1 MNRKLILIATV
12 IFCRVLIIHAQEKH
26 SSVSIS
32 SNDSHTSMTIKD
44 DKLKFTFSY
53 TSTEDI
59 SFTDDEKGFRSFP
72 DDGVLRYEKDG
83 KKLVV
88 RKDASGNIVYAING
102 GENKTTLTDN
112 EKDIVAGA
120 IRVMIEYGVGAK
132 DRVARLYKNGG
143 TKAVLDE
150 VKNMK
155 TDYVRAVYLQFLLS
169 TNNLSATDMTEIA
182 NNTQSLISSDYE
194 KGKLLEAFSSK
205 YLGNAAT
212 AKAFL
217 EAVKSIHSD
226 YEKAKA
232 VKGILHQEL
241 TDEQFTNVI
250 DITNTINSD
259 YEKAGVLKEVIVNNK
274 ISASRFTELLHATA
288 KISSDYEKAGVL
300 KKVFETG
307 VRVPENA
314 FAETLDAA
322 ATINS
327 DYEKAGVLKK
337 LADSEIKSDE
347 NWTSLIKATARL
359 GGDYEKGETLRFVAT
374 KMPASDTVKDA
385 FMKSAKTISSDY
397 EFGKTIK
404 ALK

>member
-1 MNRKLILIATV
+1 MNRKLILIAV
-12 IFCRVLIIHAQEKH
+12 ISFCIVSAGYSQEHHASYSVSTNNGH
-26 SSVSIS
+26 SSISI
-32 SNDSHTSMTIKD
+32 TD
-44 DKLKFTFSY
+44 DKLNFSFSY
-53 TSTEDI
+53 STGDI
-59 SFTDDEKGFRSFP
+59 SFTDDEKGFKSFP
-72 DDGVLRYEKDG
+72 NDGFLRYQKDG
-83 KKLVV
+83 KRLIVTT
-88 RKDASGNIVYAING
+88 DASGKIAYEING
-102 GENKTTLTDN
+102 GDKKTTLSED
-112 EKDIVAGA
+112 EKELVANV
-120 IRVMIEYGVGAK
+120 IKVMIDYGVGAK
-132 DRVARLYKNGG
+132 DRVSRLYKNGG
-143 TKAVLDE
+143 TKAVMDE

-155 TDYVRAVYLQFLLS
+155 TDYVKSIYLQFLLS
-169 TNNLSATDMTEIA
+169 TNSLSAADMTEIA
-182 NNTQSLISSDYE
+182 NNVQSMISSDYE

-241 TDEQFTNVI
+241 SDEQFTNVI

-259 YEKAGVLKEVIVNNK
+259 YEKAGVLKEVIENNK
-274 ISASRFTELLHATA
+274 ISASRFTEVLHAST

-322 ATINS
+322 GSIGS

-337 LADSEIKSDE
+337 LAESEIKSDE
-347 NWTSLIKATARL
+347 NWITLINATAKL
-359 GGDYEKGETLRFVAT
+359 GGDYEKGETLRFIAT
-374 KMPASDTVKDA
+374 KMPGSEAVKDA
-385 FMKSAKTISSDY
+385 YMKSAKTIGADY
-397 EFGKTIK
+397 EYGKTIR